1 MSRTVSD
8 LLPTVAAAL
17 NTPESLIRRSAA
29 ARAAANGTT
38 IDDVLAA
45 WAGGAPVATSTPPP
59 SPEPGPEPEP
69 EPAASESTPSPEPAA
84 APVITPSPAVVAL
97 APEPEPVTPLEPV
110 PLSIRIRNATRVGAW
125 AGSVLGLTGFLVATT
140 WWAQN
145 ATVIG
150 EGPYTPVIQATSN
163 SVIIGIALVS
173 LLFGAITAGLSRAS
187 AGWANPGMQLNNSAA
202 STGWLGA
209 VIGLLLGI
217 GAASLLTSGFGTPVE
232 GAEGMVQLPVLATLA
247 VMLLGGAVLGGITA
261 AATQAVA
268 VPVAVAGDDDEIAQV
283 RSRLG
288 GALTIP
294 ALGLLILVLLVLPFA
309 WALIESSH
317 LTSGGA
323 AVVAIL
329 TSLGILGFA
338 SLAGTRPNIKI
349 SFGEAMVALIGIAT
363 VLLIV
368 FAVLLAR
375 SPGEGNEEEAGEEAA
390 VILILS

>member
-1 MSRTVSD
+1 VSD

-45 WAGGAPVATSTPPP
+45 WAGGAPVAAAAPAPAAEEAAEPAVTDSAPT
-59 SPEPGPEPEP
+59 PEPVAAMIETPAPVAVVVEPEP
-69 EPAASESTPSPEPAA
+69 EP
-84 APVITPSPAVVAL
+84 VA
-97 APEPEPVTPLEPV
+97 PLEPV
-110 PLSIRIRNATRVGAW
+110 PLGKRIRSATRVGAW
-125 AGSVLGLTGFLVATT
+125 TGAVLGLTGFLVATT

-163 SVIIGIALVS
+163 SVIIGVALVS
-173 LLFGAITAGLSRAS
+173 LLFGAIAAGLSRAS
-187 AGWANPGMQLNNSAA
+187 VGWANPGMQLNNSAA
-202 STGWLGA
+202 STAWLGA
-209 VIGLLLGI
+209 LIGLILGI
-217 GAASLLTSGFGTPVE
+217 GAAALLTSGFGTPVE
-232 GAEGMVQLPVLATLA
+232 GVEGMVQLPVLPTLA
-247 VMLLGGAVLGGITA
+247 VMLIGGAVLGGLTA

-268 VPVAVAGDDDEIAQV
+268 VPVAVAGDEDDIAQL

-294 ALGLLILVLLVLPFA
+294 ALGLLILVVMVLPFA

-317 LTSGGA
+317 LTSGGG

-349 SFGEAMVALIGIAT
+349 SFGEVMVALIGIAT

-368 FAVLLAR
+368 FAVLFAQ
-375 SPGEGNEEEAGEEAA
+375 SSGEGGEEGAGEEAA
-390 VILILS
+390 VVLFIG

>member
-1 MSRTVSD
+1 VSD

-38 IDDVLAA
+38 IDEVLAA
-45 WAGGAPVATSTPPP
+45 WAGGAPVAAAAPTPVAETTAE
-59 SPEPGPEPEP
+59 PEVTEAAPTAAPVAAAVIETPAPVAVLVEPEP
-69 EPAASESTPSPEPAA
+69 EP
-84 APVITPSPAVVAL
+84 VA
-97 APEPEPVTPLEPV
+97 PLEPV
-110 PLSIRIRNATRVGAW
+110 PLGKRIRSATRVGAW
-125 AGSVLGLTGFLVATT
+125 TGAVLGLTGFLVATT

-163 SVIIGIALVS
+163 SVIIGVALVS
-173 LLFGAITAGLSRAS
+173 LLFGAIAAGLSRAS
-187 AGWANPGMQLNNSAA
+187 AGWANPGMQLSNSAA
-202 STGWLGA
+202 STAWLGA
-209 VIGLLLGI
+209 LIGLILGV
-217 GAASLLTSGFGTPVE
+217 GAAALLTSGFGTPVE
-232 GAEGMVQLPVLATLA
+232 GAEGMVQLPVLPTLA
-247 VMLLGGAVLGGITA
+247 VMLIGGAVLGGITA

-268 VPVAVAGDDDEIAQV
+268 VPVAVAGDGEDIAQL

-294 ALGLLILVLLVLPFA
+294 ALGLLILVVMVLPFA
-309 WALIESSH
+309 WALIESAH

-323 AVVAIL
+323 AVVAIV

-338 SLAGTRPNIKI
+338 SLAGTRPNVKI
-349 SFGEAMVALIGIAT
+349 SFGEVMVALIGIAT

-368 FAVLLAR
+368 FAVLFAR
-375 SPGEGNEEEAGEEAA
+375 SAGEGGGEEAGEEAA
-390 VILILS
+390 AVLIIG

>member
-1 MSRTVSD
+1 VSD

-38 IDDVLAA
+38 IDEVLAA
-45 WAGGAPVATSTPPP
+45 WAGGAPVAVSAPAPT
-59 SPEPGPEPEP
+59 PEPAPDQAAIEPTPATESTADDAVIDPPAPVVVAVAPEPEP
-69 EPAASESTPSPEPAA
+69 E
-84 APVITPSPAVVAL
+84 
-97 APEPEPVTPLEPV
+97 VTLEPV
-110 PLSIRIRNATRVGAW
+110 PLSRRLRSAIRVGAW
-125 AGSVLGLTGFLVATT
+125 TGSILGLTGFLVATT

-163 SVIIGIALVS
+163 SVIIGVALVS
-173 LLFGAITAGLSRAS
+173 LLFGAITGGLSRSS
-187 AGWANPGMQLNNSAA
+187 AAWANPGMQLSNSPA
-202 STGWLGA
+202 STAWLGA

-217 GAASLLTSGFGTPVE
+217 GAAALLTSGFGTPVE
-232 GAEGMVQLPVLATLA
+232 GVEGMVQLPVLPTLA
-247 VMLLGGAVLGGITA
+247 VVLIGGAVLGGITA

-268 VPVAVAGDDDEIAQV
+268 VPVAVAGDGDEIEEV

-309 WALIESSH
+309 WALIQSSH
-317 LTSGGA
+317 LTSEGA
-323 AVVAIL
+323 AVVAIV
-329 TSLGILGFA
+329 TALGILGFA
-338 SLAGTRPNIKI
+338 SLAGTRPNMKI

-368 FAVLLAR
+368 FAVLFAR
-375 SPGEGNEEEAGEEAA
+375 SSGDPEGEAGEEAS
-390 VILILS
+390 VVHILF